1 MFDVKTAAELRNINL
16 RVESHGENMV
26 RAMDIKLMLLDVP
39 VSKLTS
45 AIPDFEKRFYDGE
58 QPILQEISPFQI
70 QHKIE
75 NVEATIDNTKL
86 TGADIKKGARCWH
99 KPGFVCNLEIIV
111 QASDFNDAA
120 LTALSKHIKEEVKC
134 SITERQ
140 TKLPGME
147 Q

>member
-1 MFDVKTAAELRNINL
+1 MFDVKTTAELRNINL
-16 RVESHGENMV
+16 RVESHGDSMV

-75 NVEATIDNTKL
+75 NVETTIDKVKL

-99 KPGFVCNLEIIV
+99 KPGFVCNLEVTV
-111 QASDFNDAA
+111 QASDFSDSA
-120 LTALSKHIKEEVKC
+120 LTALSKRIKDEIQC
-134 SITERQ
+134 SIAERQ